1 MKTQLNKDHNIN
13 EYKRKLAEMTPG
25 FSSAD
30 LKNVVNEAAIVAVW
44 RGKYFVDFLD
54 FGEAIER
61 VLGGVEKIG
70 LVF

>member
-1 MKTQLNKDHNIN
+1 
-13 EYKRKLAEMTPG
+13 MTLG
-25 FSSAD
+25 FSSAA
-30 LKNVVNEAAIVAVW
+30 LKNVVNEAAIVAVR

>member
-1 MKTQLNKDHNIN
+1 M
-13 EYKRKLAEMTPG
+13 AELTSG
-25 FSSAD
+25 FSSAE
-30 LKNVVNEAAIVAVW
+30 LKNVVNEAAILAVW